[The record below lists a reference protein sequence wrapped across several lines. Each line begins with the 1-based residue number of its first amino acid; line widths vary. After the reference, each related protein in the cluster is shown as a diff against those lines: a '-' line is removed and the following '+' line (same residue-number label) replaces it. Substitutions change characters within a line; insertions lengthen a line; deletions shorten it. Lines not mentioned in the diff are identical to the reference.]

1 MQKYLISCPQNQILT
16 SLEKLHKEHKTTQ
29 NLLNDRFLQ
38 NKIIKI
44 NENEFF
50 VGFVEEHEN

>member
-1 MQKYLISCPQNQILT
+1 MQKYFISCQQNQILIIT
-16 SLEKLHKEHKTTQ
+16 EKLHKKHKPTH

-50 VGFVEEHEN
+50 VGFV

>member
-1 MQKYLISCPQNQILT
+1 MQKYLIAYLQNQILT
-16 SLEKLHKEHKTTQ
+16 ITEKLHKKHKTTQ
-29 NLLNDRFLQ
+29 NLLSNGFLQ

-50 VGFVEEHEN
+50 VGFV